1 MRERSWRGPLAIAG
15 LLGLLAVVAI
25 AAAGRGP
32 GRGVSEPSGNASHLI
47 ANYLATLAIF
57 MVPAGVA
64 MFIWALVVRRSYQ
77 QKARKRE
84 GSRSWLT
91 GAAFLVVVLIV
102 STQAL
107 RLDWLH
113 QGENN
118 TKDSAPAVS
127 KGETPK
133 PKPRSYQPQFQ
144 WLPVVVVGG
153 LIIGISFTVGMLA
166 LRRRRRLAPEQTVA
180 ETLSEVLAETL
191 DDLRTERDPRKAV
204 IRAYAR
210 MERMLAARG
219 VPRHES
225 EAPVEYLVRVL
236 EIVQASAHSIRRLTR
251 LFERARFSPHRIDDG
266 MKEDAIEALSGL
278 RAELEVAH

>member
-1 MRERSWRGPLAIAG
+1 MAIAG

-32 GRGVSEPSGNASHLI
+32 GRGVSEPSGHASHLI
-47 ANYLATLAIF
+47 ADYLATLAIF
-57 MVPAGVA
+57 MVPAGVL

-77 QKARKRE
+77 QKARAK
-84 GSRSWLT
+84 GGKRSWLT
-91 GAAFLVVVLIV
+91 GVAFLVLILV
-102 STQAL
+102 ISTQAL
-107 RLDWLH
+107 RLDWLN
-113 QGENN
+113 QGQNN
-118 TKDSAPAVS
+118 TKDSAPAPG
-127 KGETPK
+127 KTEAPK
-133 PKPRSYQPQFQ
+133 PKSQSYEPQFQ

-153 LIIGISFTVGMLA
+153 LIVGISFTVGLLA
-166 LRRRRRLAPEQTVA
+166 LRRRRRLEPELTVA

-191 DDLRTERDPRKAV
+191 DDLRTEGDPRKAV

-219 VPRHES
+219 VPRRES

>member
-1 MRERSWRGPLAIAG
+1 MAIAG
-15 LLGLLAVVAI
+15 LLGLLAVVAV

-32 GRGVSEPSGNASHLI
+32 ERGVSRPSGTASHLI
-47 ANYLATLAIF
+47 ADYLATVAIF

-64 MFIWALVVRRSYQ
+64 MFVWALVVRRSYQ
-77 QKARKRE
+77 VKSRKRE
-84 GSRSWLT
+84 GQRSWLT
-91 GAAFLVVVLIV
+91 GAAFLVVVLVV

-107 RLDWLH
+107 RLDWLN
-113 QGENN
+113 QDSGSSKSSTPTAAKG
-118 TKDSAPAVS
+118 TKV
-127 KGETPK
+127 KK
-133 PKPRSYQPQFQ
+133 PKPQSYSPQFQ
-144 WLPVVVVGG
+144 WLPVVVVGS
-153 LIIGISFTVGMLA
+153 LIIGISFTVGILA
-166 LRRRRRLAPEQTVA
+166 LRRRRHLAPELTVA

-204 IRAYAR
+204 IRAYAK

-219 VPRHES
+219 VPRRES

-251 LFERARFSPHRIDDG
+251 LFERARFSPHQIDSG

-278 RAELEVAH
+278 RAELEAAS